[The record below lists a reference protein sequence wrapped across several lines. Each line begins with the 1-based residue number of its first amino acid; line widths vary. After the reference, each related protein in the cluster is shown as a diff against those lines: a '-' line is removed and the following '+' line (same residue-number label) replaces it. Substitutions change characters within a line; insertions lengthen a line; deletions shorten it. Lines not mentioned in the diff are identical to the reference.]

1 MEYIEMEKKYHI
13 QVYKRFPVVFVRG
26 KGTRLWD
33 IDNREYIDF
42 LAGIGVVNAGH
53 CNDKVVEAIK
63 KQAEELIHI
72 SNLFYNIPQIELAK
86 KLVDLSEL
94 DKAFFCNSGAEANEG
109 AIKFVR
115 KWAYKEKKEGYIISM
130 ENAFHGRTLGALSA
144 TPKPKFQE
152 GFKPLV
158 EGFKYVK
165 FNDIEAL
172 KEVISKAIAVII
184 EPIQGEG
191 GVHVA
196 NREYLR
202 AVRDLCDDYNVKLIF
217 DEVQCGMGRV
227 GEMFAYKHYKV
238 KPDVITLAKALANGV
253 PIGAILVDEDI
264 AKALDYGDHGT
275 TFGGNPLACSAAL
288 ATIEVIEDII
298 KDNKVK
304 KKGEYFKNRLKKLNF
319 DFIRDI
325 RGLGL
330 MIGLELEFNG
340 SEIVNEMLNRGF
352 IINCTSDKVL
362 RFLPPLIVEKEE
374 IDLMVDNLKEVL
386 ERREK

>member
-1 MEYIEMEKKYHI
+1 MEKKYHI

-33 IDNREYIDF
+33 INNREYIDF

>member
-1 MEYIEMEKKYHI
+1 MEKKYHI